1 MSIFVPINVVVMT
14 NLLRKKSLSTYLVF
28 CLFLFAKISVAQT
41 YNLNNATSFLEVHGT
56 SSLHDWHVDAETQ
69 NGKITVSNLDDL
81 QLDALSFS
89 VMSESLKSGKSGMD
103 KNTYKALKTDKH
115 KTITFKMSSVKSI
128 ELVSDSNYKV
138 TVIGNMTISGVTKS
152 ISIDLKLELKDN
164 KILIEGEKSMKMTDY
179 GIEPPKALL
188 GTIKTG
194 DDIKIIFKTVFQK

>member
-1 MSIFVPINVVVMT
+1 
-14 NLLRKKSLSTYLVF
+14 
-28 CLFLFAKISVAQT
+28 
-41 YNLNNATSFLEVHGT
+41 
-56 SSLHDWHVDAETQ
+56 Q
-69 NGKITVSNLDDL
+69 NGKITVSNLDYL
-81 QLDALSFS
+81 VLDALCFY

-138 TVIGNMTISGVTKS
+138 TVIGDMTISGVTKS
-152 ISIDLKLELKDN
+152 IAIDLKLELKEN

>member
-1 MSIFVPINVVVMT
+1 MT

>member
-1 MSIFVPINVVVMT
+1 MT

-28 CLFLFAKISVAQT
+28 CLFLVAKISVAQT
-41 YNLNNATSFLEVHGT
+41 YNLNNDTSFLEVHGT

-138 TVIGNMTISGVTKS
+138 TVIGDMTISGVTKS
-152 ISIDLKLELKDN
+152 IAIDLKLELKEN

>member
-1 MSIFVPINVVVMT
+1 MT
-14 NLLRKKSLSTYLVF
+14 NLLRKKSLSAYLVF

-41 YNLNNATSFLEVHGT
+41 YNLNNDTSFLEVHGT

-81 QLDALSFS
+81 QLEALSFS

-138 TVIGNMTISGVTKS
+138 TVLGDMTISGVTKS

-194 DDIKIIFKTVFQK
+194 DAIKIIFKSIYNKKS